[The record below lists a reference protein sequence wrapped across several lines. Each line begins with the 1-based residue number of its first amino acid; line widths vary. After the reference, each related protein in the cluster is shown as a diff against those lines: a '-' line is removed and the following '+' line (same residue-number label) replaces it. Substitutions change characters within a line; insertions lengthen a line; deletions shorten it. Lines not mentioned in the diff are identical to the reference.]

1 MNAIPDHYAALGID
15 PSADQEVIAAA
26 YRALAKKYHPDTGAT
41 TGTASAERFDQV
53 QRAYEVLRTPES
65 RRQYDLELLAQAERD
80 LEAHLARKRRALPGA
95 AASYS
100 SAPQPDLG
108 AIRPEPAGAAAQ
120 ARKPQPQAAAARRPV
135 APFLI
140 PVVLLLVLLGGAAWL
155 FLPKPPDAPPK
166 PLAESATPAQPP
178 QETAATK
185 PVFGSTS
192 AESGAV
198 AGDEPPQTAAKGDV
212 EASPAAEPAAPVPT
226 PTAAEGTAVED
237 VEKPVF
243 GSTAS
248 APVEAE
254 AQGEAGAR
262 ETAAVA
268 PVPTPK
274 LRPVKPK
281 AAPAAKPAPVQRA
294 EKAGA
299 YTLIIYER
307 RRRGRIRTHE
317 ADMLFAS
324 RGSCIEFGVQ
334 AVLRRMGARDIN
346 PRKPRIWYECLPAS

>member
-65 RRQYDLELLAQAERD
+65 RRQYDLELLAQAERE
-80 LEAHLARKRRALPGA
+80 LEAHLARKRRALPGSA
-95 AASYS
+95 AASS
-100 SAPQPDLG
+100 SSVAPDLG
-108 AIRPEPAGAAAQ
+108 AIRPEPPGAAMQ
-120 ARKPQPQAAAARRPV
+120 ARKAPPDAGPAKRRPI

-140 PVVLLLVLLGGAAWL
+140 PVVLLLALMGAAAWL
-155 FLPKPPDAPPK
+155 VLPKPPDAPPA
-166 PLAESATPAQPP
+166 PMAESAAPAKPP
-178 QETAATK
+178 QDSSVAK

-192 AESGAV
+192 AESDAAATG
-198 AGDEPPQTAAKGDV
+198 EPQQTAEKGDV
-212 EASPAAEPAAPVPT
+212 EATPPVEAASPAPT
-226 PTAAEGTAVED
+226 PTAAEGTIAE
-237 VEKPVF
+237 EASKPVF

-248 APVEAE
+248 APAEE
-254 AQGEAGAR
+254 AQADPGDAAP
-262 ETAAVA
+262 AAVA
-268 PVPTPK
+268 PAPTPK
-274 LRPVKPK
+274 PRPVKPK

-294 EKAGA
+294 ENSSA

-307 RRRGRIRTHE
+307 RRGGRIRTHE

-334 AVLRRMGARDIN
+334 AVLRRMGAREIN
-346 PRKPRIWYECLPAS
+346 PRKPRIWYECQPAS